1 MRRIAM
7 ALSLGFFVFV
17 GSVCSRAEAADAC
30 VDKSVPPWQKARVDS
45 VDQDRQTVSLTD
57 CPQRKISD
65 ACRVVC
71 DGPSL
76 TLAVGAALLSEIK
89 PLSKGD
95 HVMATFDAE
104 TKNLVPE
111 TKEAST
117 SITSP
122 AKKKTAAGTV
132 SDKTADTTGSDAAH
146 PAQNQP
152 KSQLPQLKAI
162 RVRSADTTASERF
175 WTFFLTLAGLF
186 LIITIVT
193 GGRPF
198 RLIIGEDG
206 KYSNSKTQMAIWFWI
221 VISTYLAAVYLRLS
235 AAGWDFFGNV
245 NIPTNLLLI
254 SGMSAIT
261 FGGAKAITTTKA
273 QDKPADK
280 PQQDPSKA
288 SLIKDLTQN
297 DAGQFDLGD
306 VQLLI
311 VTFVAVAMYG
321 TSVFHFLN
329 TIQFLRTVTLPD
341 VDTTILAAFG
351 LGHGAYLTKKAVGN
365 VGKS

>member
-1 MRRIAM
+1 MRRITM
-7 ALSLGFFVFV
+7 ALSVLILVASVYSWAEV
-17 GSVCSRAEAADAC
+17 GAACA
-30 VDKSVPPWQKARVDS
+30 DKSVPPWQNARVDS
-45 VDQDRQTVSLTD
+45 IDQDRQTVSLTD

-89 PLSKGD
+89 SLSKGD

-104 TKNLVPE
+104 TKNPVPE

-117 SITSP
+117 SITPP
-122 AKKKTAAGTV
+122 AKKKTATGMV
-132 SDKTADTTGSDAAH
+132 SNKTADTTGSDATH

-162 RVRSADTTASERF
+162 RVRSTDTTASERF

-235 AAGWDFFGNV
+235 AAGWDFFGNI

-254 SGMSAIT
+254 SGMSALT
-261 FGGAKAITTTKA
+261 FGGAKAITTQKT
-273 QDKPADK
+273 QDNPAAK

-288 SLIKDLTQN
+288 SLVTDLTRN

-306 VQLLI
+306 VQMLV
-311 VTFVAVAMYG
+311 VTLVAVAMYV
-321 TSVFHFLN
+321 TSVLHFLN
-329 TIQFLRTVTLPD
+329 TIQFLKTVNLPD

-351 LGHGAYLTKKAVGN
+351 LGHGAYLTKKAVGE